1 MKLRASQVLIPVAAL
16 LFTLPVPAKETAG
29 LVAAYK
35 KEYAFLQAEKSS
47 LQKRIQ
53 EFEKT
58 AEKKTGE
65 ARGELEQLQRRLLNL
80 RAQADELE
88 SVLADAEREVARTEE
103 SADLVQETLGRALE
117 TLRREGFEVREP
129 TEDPRVQIEVV
140 ERIFFH
146 AAQVMQKNGSL
157 EKTRGTFF
165 LADGRRTEGVMLR
178 VGKVAAYGI
187 AENGKGALAPAGSL
201 RLKLWQQ
208 DASATAL
215 ALNEGRAPETLG
227 IFLYE
232 SLEKPVTRKASKTVL
247 SIIQSGGII
256 AWVIVVIGCLA
267 VILIVLRAV
276 ILLRARAGAREMVS
290 RLMPFVKEGRRREA
304 EAVCAKARSPAGRV
318 LKATVSSLDRDRQQ
332 IEDVV
337 SESILHEAPG
347 IERFG
352 ATILV
357 FAAIAP
363 LLGLLGTVTGIIST
377 FDVITEFGTG
387 DPKLLSGGISEALVT
402 TELGLIVAIPTLLL
416 GTLLSGRA
424 GAILSGMER
433 DALLV
438 VNAAG
443 PRESDKE
450 ADKDKAVKP
459 GEEKPLPAWSPAR
472 TGAGALGGLA

>member
-16 LFTLPVPAKETAG
+16 LFSLPTPAKEPAG

-47 LQKRIQ
+47 LQKRIR

-58 AEKKTGE
+58 AGKKTGE
-65 ARGELEQLQRRLLNL
+65 ARGELEQLQRRLLNM

-88 SVLADAEREVARTEE
+88 SVLMDSERAVARTEE
-103 SADLVQETLGRALE
+103 SADLVQETLSRALE

-178 VGKVAAYGI
+178 VGKVATYGI
-187 AENGKGALAPAGSL
+187 ADDGKGALAPAGSL
-201 RLKLWQQ
+201 RLKLWPQ
-208 DASATAL
+208 DSAATAL
-215 ALNEGRAPETLG
+215 ALSEGRAPKTLG

-232 SLEKPVTRKASKTVL
+232 SLEKPVTQKASKTVL

-267 VILIVLRAV
+267 VILIILRAV
-276 ILLRARAGAREMVS
+276 ILLRAGAGAKALLS

-304 EAVCAKARSPAGRV
+304 QAVCAKARSPAGRV
-318 LKATVSSLDRDRQQ
+318 LKATVSSLYRDRQQ

-337 SESILHEAPG
+337 SEAILHEAPG

-352 ATILV
+352 STILV

-443 PRESDKE
+443 PRESGVEKE
-450 ADKDKAVKP
+450 KKENGQAGVQKP
-459 GEEKPLPAWSPAR
+459 ATASAPAR
-472 TGAGALGGLA
+472 TGADALGGLA